1 MKMSK
6 QLIFKPPVVD
16 VESVEVVRI
25 TPAASE
31 VVTAV
36 MREIGLSGR
45 YIVSQ
50 MILFCKDKIKI
61 ERK

>member
-36 MREIGLSGR
+36 MRETGLSCR
-45 YIVSQ
+45 
-50 MILFCKDKIKI
+50 
-61 ERK
+61 

>member
-1 MKMSK
+1 MSK

-36 MREIGLSGR
+36 MRETGLSCR